1 MKSLPYTRALIT
13 GGSSGI
19 GFAIAEYLVVRGV
32 HVTLIAR
39 DPDRLNAARDRLLEE
54 ASSGTEVRAL
64 QLDVSDR
71 KAVKDALG
79 KVVAAGNTPDLLVNC
94 AGMAHPDYF
103 EGLDSMIFDQIIA
116 NNLTSMW
123 NVLKALVPA
132 MQPGSCIVNVS
143 SIVGFV
149 GVFGYTAYSASKFGV
164 IGLSEALRNE
174 LSIRGIR
181 VSVLC
186 PPDTDTPQ
194 LEQEN
199 RTKPYETEAITGNAG
214 LFTPRQVAAALFRGI
229 HKKQFIIV
237 PGMMGKLTYLAKR
250 WLPGLLFRIIDS
262 DAKKAYRRKT
272 NERTRTE
279 YRKR

>member
-1 MKSLPYTRALIT
+1 MNTLPYTRALIT

-19 GFAIAEYLVVRGV
+19 GFAIAEYLVVRGI

-39 DPDRLNAARDRLLEE
+39 DPDRLITAQKRLLRE
-54 ASSGTEVRAL
+54 AAPGTEVKAL
-64 QLDVSDR
+64 ELDVSDR
-71 KAVKDALG
+71 QAVEDALV

-103 EGLDSMIFDQIIA
+103 DKFDSTIFDQIIA
-116 NNLTSMW
+116 VNLTGTW
-123 NVLKALVPA
+123 NVLKSLVPA

-199 RTKPYETEAITGNAG
+199 RTKPDETKAITGNAG
-214 LFTPRQVAAALFRGI
+214 IFTPRQVAATLFRGL
-229 HKKQFIIV
+229 HRKHFIIV

-250 WLPGLLFRIIDS
+250 WLPGLLYKIIDS
-262 DAKKAYRRKT
+262 DAKRAYRRKSD
-272 NERTRTE
+272 ERTRTE
-279 YRKR
+279 

>member
-1 MKSLPYTRALIT
+1 MNTLPYTCALIT

-19 GFAIAEYLVVRGV
+19 GFAIAEYLVVRGI

-39 DPDRLNAARDRLLEE
+39 DPDRLNTARERLMEE
-54 ASSGTEVRAL
+54 ASSGTEVSAL

-71 KAVKDALG
+71 EAVEDLLG

-94 AGMAHPDYF
+94 AGMAYPDYF
-103 EGLDSMIFDQIIA
+103 EVLDSAIFDQTIA
-116 NNLTSMW
+116 VNLTGTW

-132 MQPGSCIVNVS
+132 MKPGSCIVNFS
-143 SIVGFV
+143 SIAGFA
-149 GVFGYTAYSASKFGV
+149 GIFGYTAYSASKFGV

-174 LSIRGIR
+174 LSLRGIR

-199 RTKPYETEAITGNAG
+199 RTKPYETKVIAGNAG
-214 LFTPRQVAAALFRGI
+214 ILTPQQVAAALFRGI
-229 HKKQFIIV
+229 RRKRFIII
-237 PGMMGKLTYLAKR
+237 PGTMGKLTYLIKR
-250 WLPGLLFRIIDS
+250 WIPGLLYKIIDS
-262 DAKKAYRRKT
+262 DAKRAYRRK
-272 NERTRTE
+272 NDERARTE
-279 YRKR
+279 

>member
-1 MKSLPYTRALIT
+1 LNTLPYTCALIT

-19 GFAIAEYLVVRGV
+19 GFAIAEYLVVRGI

-39 DPDRLNAARDRLLEE
+39 DPDRLNTARERLMEE
-54 ASSGTEVRAL
+54 ASSGTEVSAL

-71 KAVKDALG
+71 EAVEDLLG

-94 AGMAHPDYF
+94 AGMAYPDYF
-103 EGLDSMIFDQIIA
+103 EVLDSAIFDQTIA
-116 NNLTSMW
+116 VNLTGTW

-132 MQPGSCIVNVS
+132 MKPGSCIVNFS
-143 SIVGFV
+143 SIAGFA
-149 GVFGYTAYSASKFGV
+149 GIFGYTAYSASKFGV

-174 LSIRGIR
+174 LSLRGIR

-199 RTKPYETEAITGNAG
+199 RTKPYETKVIAGNAG
-214 LFTPRQVAAALFRGI
+214 ILTPQQVAAALFRGI
-229 HKKQFIIV
+229 RRKRFIII
-237 PGMMGKLTYLAKR
+237 PGTMGKLTYLIKR
-250 WLPGLLFRIIDS
+250 WIPGLLYKIIDS
-262 DAKKAYRRKT
+262 DAKRAYRRK
-272 NERTRTE
+272 NDERARTE
-279 YRKR
+279 